1 MEQNQYYYLKVDR
14 KRNDEIVK
22 FILLLLQHQNE
33 VAGYYFALRVTKKNM
48 CVRLLE
54 RNITVTNTIASNT
67 EDACNVNV
75 TPRKE
80 TMTNAL
86 YRKLYATYTTPAQN
100 LHKTQ
105 T

>member
-22 FILLLLQHQNE
+22 FVLLLLQHQNE
-33 VAGYYFALRVTKKNM
+33 VAGYYFALSDKKNM